1 MSKKYR
7 ILERQQFEKESVYV
21 AQHTPKF
28 LWLFPYWSTY
38 QQMGCSAD
46 FYYDREFSS
55 VDEAKEYIAKEAK
68 WDNWNRTSGDR
79 VIALFQVDKNGV
91 LTEVT

>member
-1 MSKKYR
+1 
-7 ILERQQFEKESVYV
+7 
-21 AQHTPKF
+21 
-28 LWLFPYWSTY
+28 
-38 QQMGCSAD
+38 MGCSAD

-68 WDNWNRTSGDR
+68 WDNWNGKRQDR